1 MGSVIKFLER
11 ERRSRKGK
19 GIEGKGI
26 EGKAQPATVIIL
38 PVVRIERFSEPSQL
52 QPARGQS
59 RRRRIKP
66 SSKSTLPRR
75 AG

>member
-11 ERRSRKGK
+11 GRCSRRGK
-19 GIEGKGI
+19 EVEGR
-26 EGKAQPATVIIL
+26 AHPATVVIL
-38 PVVRIERFSEPSQL
+38 PVVRIERFSEPSEL
-52 QPARGQS
+52 QQNTSQS

-66 SSKSTLPRR
+66 SSKSTRR